1 MDFKLEQ
8 KVKVIFSRELGNTIV
23 EILKLEEYK
32 KPMIAIDGFLVTT
45 PPIKNILEIL
55 KTNGFEYYIYDK
67 IVSDPP
73 TVVIDQGAELFAKN
87 QCDCVIGIGGGSSID
102 SARGINIVRTLG
114 GKISDYALGKEI
126 TELCKG
132 LISVPTTSGTGSEL
146 SNALIVTDPDT
157 HEKLAVLSNK
167 AVSEYAILD
176 PELTITLPKNMTAA
190 TGLDTFSHA
199 AEGYTSRLSSPITD
213 AICEKIMYLIVKYL
227 PSAVK
232 NGDDIEA
239 RERMMVAAALGGWML
254 NNAGTHI
261 GHSQAHIIGSLYGI
275 PHGMACA
282 YALPGT
288 LMYTAQANS
297 KKIKEIGLIMGA
309 EFSKDLT
316 DLEIGKI
323 TAERFKWFRD
333 TVVVMEPLTKFNLS
347 KEDILSNAQKVVEER
362 FANNSPMEINLDLAK
377 KLLDIFGQEYSG

>member
-1 MDFKLEQ
+1 MEFKLEQ
-8 KVKVIFSRELGNTIV
+8 KVKVIISRELGNTIV
-23 EILKLEEYK
+23 EILKLEKYK
-32 KPMIAIDGFLVTT
+32 KPMIAIDGFLVNTLH
-45 PPIKNILEIL
+45 IKNMLEIL

-73 TVVIDQGAELFAKN
+73 TVVIDGGAELFGKN
-87 QCDCVIGIGGGSSID
+87 HCDCVIGIGGGSAID
-102 SARGINIVRTLG
+102 SARGINIIRTVG
-114 GKISDYALGKEI
+114 GEISDYALEKEI
-126 TELCKG
+126 TEVCKG
-132 LISVPTTSGTGSEL
+132 LISIPTTSGTGSEL
-146 SNALIVTDPDT
+146 SNALIVTDSET
-157 HEKLAVLSNK
+157 HEKLAVLSNN

-176 PELTITLPKNMTAA
+176 PELALSLPKNMTAA
-190 TGLDTFSHA
+190 TGLDAFSHA

-227 PSAVK
+227 PSAVE
-232 NGDDIEA
+232 NGSDIEA

-288 LMYTAQANS
+288 LMYTAQANP

-309 EFSKDLT
+309 EFAEDLT
-316 DLEIGKI
+316 NLEIGEI
-323 TAERFKWFRD
+323 TAEKFKWFRD
-333 TVVVMEPLTKFNLS
+333 TVVSMEPLKKFNLS
-347 KEDILSNAQKVVEER
+347 KEDISSNAQKVVEER

-377 KLLDIFGQEYSG
+377 KLLDIFG

>member
-8 KVKVIFSRELGNTIV
+8 KVKVIISRELGNTIV
-23 EILKLEEYK
+23 EILKSEKYK
-32 KPMIAIDGFLVTT
+32 KPMIAIDGFLVGTLH
-45 PPIKNILEIL
+45 IKNMLETL

-73 TVVIDQGAELFAKN
+73 TAVIDQGAELFCKN
-87 QCDCVIGIGGGSSID
+87 QCDCVIGIGGGSAID

-114 GKISDYALGKEI
+114 GKISDYALEKEI
-126 TELCKG
+126 TQFCKG
-132 LISVPTTSGTGSEL
+132 LIAVPTTSGTGSEL
-146 SNALIVTDPDT
+146 SNALIVTDLET
-157 HEKLAVLSNK
+157 HEKLAVLSNE

-176 PELTITLPKNMTAA
+176 PELAITLPKNMTAA
-190 TGLDTFSHA
+190 TGLDAFSHA

-213 AICEKIMYLIVKYL
+213 AICEKVMYLIVKYL
-227 PSAVK
+227 PKAVK

-275 PHGMACA
+275 QHGMACA

-288 LMYTAQANS
+288 LKYTAQVS
-297 KKIKEIGLIMGA
+297 PKKIKEIGLIMGA
-309 EFSKDLT
+309 EFPEDPT
-316 DLEIGKI
+316 DLEIGEI

-333 TVVVMEPLTKFNLS
+333 TVVAMEPLKKFNLS
-347 KEDILSNAQKVVEER
+347 KEDILSSAQKVVDER

-377 KLLDIFGQEYSG
+377 KLLEMFGQEYIG